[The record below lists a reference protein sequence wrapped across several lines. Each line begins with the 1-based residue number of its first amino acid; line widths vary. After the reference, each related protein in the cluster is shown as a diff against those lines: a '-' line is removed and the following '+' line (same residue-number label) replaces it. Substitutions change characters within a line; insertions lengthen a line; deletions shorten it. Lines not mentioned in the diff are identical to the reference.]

1 MRHVR
6 KLHLR
11 KKKKEVRYCAG
22 RPTRDHNDWNRRR
35 ILIKLHQ
42 VFPYLHLEGHV
53 GQDTTDRLFKRYLYS
68 SFLSKVGSVLLT
80 HDQYAFIINL
90 SI

>member
-1 MRHVR
+1 MRR
-6 KLHLR
+6 QKATSE
-11 KKKKEVRYCAG
+11 KKKKDVRYCADI
-22 RPTRDHNDWNRRR
+22 PTQDHNDWNRRR

-42 VFPYLHLEGHV
+42 VFPYLHPEGHV
-53 GQDTTDRLFKRYLYS
+53 GQDTTDQLFKRYLYS

-80 HDQYAFIINL
+80 HDQYAFIINF

>member
-11 KKKKEVRYCAG
+11 KKKDVRYCADI
-22 RPTRDHNDWNRRR
+22 PTQDHNDWNRRR

-42 VFPYLHLEGHV
+42 VFPYLHPEGHV
-53 GQDTTDRLFKRYLYS
+53 GQDTTDQLFKRYLYS
-68 SFLSKVGSVLLT
+68 SFLSEVGSVLLT
-80 HDQYAFIINL
+80 HDQYAFIINI